1 VIQLH
6 GLRVELDD
14 CCARKS
20 GDGTD
25 VFVMLAST
33 TDLRFA
39 WITTRPARGEDDWG
53 LSGDSE
59 VVLNRRRRKLWSWD
73 KVERVVKP
81 FCG

>member
-1 VIQLH
+1 MDYNQA
-6 GLRVELDD
+6 
-14 CCARKS
+14 CAW
-20 GDGTD
+20 G
-25 VFVMLAST
+25 VYAAL
-33 TDLRFA
+33 DLRLTHSYRA
-39 WITTRPARGEDDWG
+39 VTLIREGEDDWG